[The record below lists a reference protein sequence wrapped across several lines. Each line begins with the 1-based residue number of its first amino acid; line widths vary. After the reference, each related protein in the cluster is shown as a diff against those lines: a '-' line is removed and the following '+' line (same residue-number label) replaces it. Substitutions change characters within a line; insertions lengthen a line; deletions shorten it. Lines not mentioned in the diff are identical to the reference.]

1 MNSNDAQSWTM
12 MRREDVD
19 TKMLNLVNAVLDIVP
34 DMPESVQE
42 IMSMVY
48 DPRTSSKEIANIAAD
63 DPVLVSS
70 ILTKVNTAYYA
81 LEQKISDINLA
92 VVVLGFNEVRDLAI
106 QCGLASRFDLEVD
119 EEFNAKK
126 AWGHMYASSICIEHF
141 AENKRNIHTGLL
153 MSIGMLHD
161 IGKFALQTVDLHLKR
176 LGVQSGDLSGLER
189 GASHL
194 EREECLYGINHA
206 VVGGML
212 TEKWNLNENIHT
224 VIEHHHDPSF
234 FPITEIPE
242 KYRKDIALVSIAD
255 FITNTL
261 LESPTIAPQPDPSYF
276 ELLRLPSETSKLI
289 TPELRQKFKRVNEF
303 IRDIL

>member
-1 MNSNDAQSWTM
+1 MNNYDPQFWTM

-19 TKMLNLVNAVLDIVP
+19 PKVLNIVTAVLDLVP
-34 DMPESVQE
+34 SMPESVQE

-48 DPRTSSKEIANIAAD
+48 DPRTSSKEIANIASD

-70 ILTKVNTAYYA
+70 ILRKVNTAYYA

-92 VVVLGFNEVRDLAI
+92 IVVLGFNEVRDLAI
-106 QCGLASRFDLEVD
+106 QCGLAARFDLEVD
-119 EEFNAKK
+119 EDFNAKQT
-126 AWGHMYASSICIEHF
+126 WGHMYASSICIEQF
-141 AENKRNIHTGLL
+141 ADNKRNIHTGLL

-176 LGVQSGDLSGLER
+176 LGVPSGDLSMLER
-189 GASHL
+189 DAPHL
-194 EREECLYGINHA
+194 QREECLYGINHA

-212 TEKWNLNENIHT
+212 TEKWNLSENIST
-224 VIEHHHDPSF
+224 VIEHHHHPSF
-234 FPITEIPE
+234 YPMTEIPE
-242 KYRKDIALVSIAD
+242 KYRRDVALVSIAD

-261 LESPTIAPQPDPSYF
+261 IESPTIAPLPDPSYF
-276 ELLRLPSETSKLI
+276 ELLGLPSDTGKLI

-303 IRDIL
+303 IREIL